1 MEYLKGH
8 NVRLFMPAS
17 NPALGT
23 AARRIGAGIQYPLGV
38 LNAIACATDCTL
50 DARQDTIATLSAVAD
65 FDNHTPGRKSWTLDS
80 DHLVTIDGVGGID
93 AMQSLMEFS
102 EPVFVA
108 ITPSIGKGSVRDSE
122 TFYNANPGGV
132 RVGFAT
138 ITAVR
143 ESFPLRGMATYRI
156 SLRGTGPLT
165 CGKRLITGKSG
176 IVAGS
181 MSLQMSL
188 FQYAFAMN
196 YNYKIEICRYTPA
209 TGGGGTI
216 GTPENIGQNYA
227 TWAASPYYESS
238 VDINNKGTIFV
249 NESFKIYKFSEISGK
264 FIVTN

>member
-8 NVRLFMPAS
+8 NVRLFMPAQ

-23 AARRIGAGIQYPLGV
+23 SARILGAGIQYPLGV

-65 FDNHTPGRKSWTLDS
+65 FDHHTPGRKSWSLES

-108 ITPSIGKGSVRDSE
+108 ITPSIGKGSVRYSE
-122 TFYNANPGGV
+122 TFYNSTPGGV

-138 ITAVR
+138 ITSVR
-143 ESFPLRGMATYRI
+143 ESYPLRGMSTYRV

-188 FQYAFAMN
+188 SIYAFAMN
-196 YNYKIEICRYTPA
+196 YNNKIEICKYTPA
-209 TGGGGTI
+209 VDSGNVI
-216 GTPENIGQNYA
+216 TPERIGENYA
-227 TWAASPYYESS
+227 TWGASMYYESS
-238 VDINNKGTIFV
+238 NAVNNSGTIFV
-249 NESFKIYKFSEISGK
+249 DNKFQIFKFSDVSGK
-264 FIVTN
+264 FTIVS